1 MGPARESEGSHAGKT
16 LGAPSAA
23 PFFHDAM
30 FVEVVKGGD
39 EPSELS
45 DAAMPAAQAWWGT
58 VAPADDW
65 W

>member
-23 PFFHDAM
+23 PFFHGRRD
-30 FVEVVKGGD
+30 VHSYIEVVKGGD

-45 DAAMPAAQAWWGT
+45 DAAT
-58 VAPADDW
+58 FDVY
-65 W
+65 